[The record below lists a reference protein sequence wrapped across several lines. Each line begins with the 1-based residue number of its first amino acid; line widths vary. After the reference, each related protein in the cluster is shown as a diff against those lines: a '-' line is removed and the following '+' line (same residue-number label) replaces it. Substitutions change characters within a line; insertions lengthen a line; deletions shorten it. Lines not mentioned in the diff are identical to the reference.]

1 MYRALPVLLGLAAC
15 GPIPLAE
22 AERICVDQA
31 RLAQQPRGEL
41 AVGVGSDGWADVGFE
56 VEVSSD
62 YLAGNDPEA
71 VYIACVR
78 QRAGQMPSRP
88 LSAQPEWTGR

>member
-1 MYRALPVLLGLAAC
+1 MHRSVPFLLGIAAC

-22 AERICVDQA
+22 AERICVQQA

-41 AVGVGSDGWADVGFE
+41 AVGTGSSGRLDYEFE
-56 VEVSSD
+56 VEVTSD

-71 VYIACVR
+71 VYISCVR

-88 LSAQPEWTGR
+88 LSAQPEFTGR

>member
-1 MYRALPVLLGLAAC
+1 MHRSLPFLLGLAAC

-22 AERICVDQA
+22 AERICVQQA

-56 VEVSSD
+56 VEVTSD

-71 VYIACVR
+71 VYISCVR
-78 QRAGQMPSRP
+78 RRAGQMPTRP
-88 LSAQPEWTGR
+88 LSAQPEFAGR

>member
-1 MYRALPVLLGLAAC
+1 MHRSVPFLFGLAAC

-22 AERICVDQA
+22 AEGICVQQA

-41 AVGVGSDGWADVGFE
+41 AVGVGSDGRPDVGFE
-56 VEVSSD
+56 VEVTSD
-62 YLAGNDPEA
+62 YLAGNEPEA
-71 VYIACVR
+71 VYISCVR

-88 LSAQPEWTGR
+88 LSAQPGWMG